1 MTPNKLLI
9 WLPILLA
16 QMKVWNNSY
25 ELKYEIR
32 QILYLLY
39 QHNKITKKNLQQFNQ
54 VARIMEENIILK
66 ENMIVTRDS
75 KTFCFIFDWPKY
87 VHENLKHETEFIIK
101 KQWMFSW

>member
-75 KTFCFIFDWPKY
+75 KTFYFIFDWSKY

-101 KQWMFSW
+101 KTMNV